1 MRMLPGMLHT
11 PVLAGD
17 GGGAEAEGGEQQS
30 VPRTHQLNHPLE
42 AKIRMKTHTLDIRLM
57 NGLLGGPTR
66 IGLLRT
72 SSPIRT
78 VSGGIGTV
86 VRPWT

>member
-42 AKIRMKTHTLDIRLM
+42 AKIRMKTHTLEWLKIVPFSIYNIYIYGCIYGYIYIYIDIY
-57 NGLLGGPTR
+57 
-66 IGLLRT
+66 IY
-72 SSPIRT
+72 
-78 VSGGIGTV
+78 
-86 VRPWT
+86 